1 MDAAAHARHVEKAFT
16 SSSTNSLV
24 HHTLTKPCLAVLP
37 PFQTAAKRRT
47 CVATRMRREKRT
59 NKRNFL
65 DALPSEADGVAFA
78 LRFLE
83 PSMASRSP
91 HPNPAKW
98 PAVPPV
104 TSSSFP
110 RTEDI
115 LSVSKQ
121 FNTPCARLC
130 GCLSTSHTQTALAL
144 QESEFSTERQDT
156 LTLNSVFLLS
166 YDNSFSITLASHT
179 NFLQL

>member
-16 SSSTNSLV
+16 SSSTNSSI
-24 HHTLTKPCLAVLP
+24 HHTLTKPFLAFLP
-37 PFQTAAKRRT
+37 PFQTAAKRWR
-47 CVATRMRREKRT
+47 CVATRIRREERT

-91 HPNPAKW
+91 PPDPAKW

-104 TSSSFP
+104 TSIPSP
-110 RTEDI
+110 GTGVI
-115 LSVSKQ
+115 LTVSKQ
-121 FNTPCARLC
+121 FNTPCARVC
-130 GCLSTSHTQTALAL
+130 GCLSEHPTHKRPLRFKSRSSPPSAK
-144 QESEFSTERQDT
+144 
-156 LTLNSVFLLS
+156 
-166 YDNSFSITLASHT
+166 IP
-179 NFLQL
+179 